1 MKNKQQKRIFI
12 VLMII
17 FTITLVSVLVAV
29 NIINVNSSFRQQRRM
44 IRDDIGFYGIEAFC
58 GNDNQKIK
66 RKEYDYSTSVVLKNK
81 TIMVLSN
88 SLKETTDKDILS
100 MTQKLQKSGKRFGSI
115 DDYIYLVRILK
126 SGNTVYIFVN
136 NKEALQNSKQF
147 FIVSIFIFLLSVIV
161 FTIISYYLSR
171 WMIKPSEKAIKNQKI
186 FVANI
191 SHDLKTPITI
201 IRANA
206 DLIENEVKNKK
217 SIKYIQQETEKLN
230 HLVNEMLTLTRIDN
244 TISKENFKSFNFGDS
259 LFDVVLPFESIAYEK
274 GIRFNININIDE
286 VTDYFGDENNIQKLA
301 EILIDNAMSYTAK
314 GGIVD
319 VDAYENSKAVT
330 LSVTNTG
337 EPISDE
343 KKVEIFDRFYRESK
357 SRERTGNHYGLGL
370 SIANTIV
377 KKHNGKITVESKN
390 GKNTFTVTLP
400 K

>member
-1 MKNKQQKRIFI
+1 M
-12 VLMII
+12 LMII

-29 NIINVNSSFRQQRRM
+29 NIINLNSSFRQQRRM

-66 RKEYDYSTSVVLKNK
+66 RQEYDYSTSVVLKNK

-100 MTQKLQKSGKRFGSI
+100 MTQELQKNGKKVGSI

-274 GIRFNININIDE
+274 GIRFNINIDE

-357 SRERTGNHYGLGL
+357 SRESTGNHYGLGL

-377 KKHNGKITVESKN
+377 KKHNGKISIESKN
-390 GKNTFTVTLP
+390 GKNTFTVILP

>member
-1 MKNKQQKRIFI
+1 
-12 VLMII
+12 MII

-100 MTQKLQKSGKRFGSI
+100 MTQELQKNGKRFGSI

-274 GIRFNININIDE
+274 GIRFNINIDE

-357 SRERTGNHYGLGL
+357 SRESTGNHYGLGL

-377 KKHNGKITVESKN
+377 KKHNGKISIESKN
-390 GKNTFTVTLP
+390 GKNTFTVILP

>member
-1 MKNKQQKRIFI
+1 
-12 VLMII
+12 MII
-17 FTITLVSVLVAV
+17 FTITLISVLVAV
-29 NIINVNSSFRQQRRM
+29 NIINLNSSFRQQRRM

-66 RKEYDYSTSVVLKNK
+66 RQEYDYSTSVVLKNK
-81 TIMVLSN
+81 DIMVLSN
-88 SLKETTDKDILS
+88 SLKETTDKDILN
-100 MTQKLQKSGKRFGSI
+100 MTKELQKDKKRFGSI
-115 DDYIYLVRILK
+115 DDYIYLVRTLR
-126 SGNTVYIFVN
+126 SGNTVYIFVD
-136 NKEALQNSKQF
+136 NKEAMQNSKQF

-201 IRANA
+201 IKANA

-217 SIKYIQQETEKLN
+217 SIKYIKQETEKLN

-274 GIRFNININIDE
+274 GIRFNINIDE
-286 VTDYFGDENNIQKLA
+286 VTDYFGDESNIQKLA

-319 VDAYENSKAVT
+319 VDAYENSKVVT

-357 SRERTGNHYGLGL
+357 SRESTGNHYGLGL
-370 SIANTIV
+370 SIASTIV
-377 KKHNGKITVESKN
+377 KKHNGKISIESKN

>member
-1 MKNKQQKRIFI
+1 M
-12 VLMII
+12 LMII

-66 RKEYDYSTSVVLKNK
+66 RQEYDYSTSVVLKDKN
-81 TIMVLSN
+81 IMVLSN
-88 SLKETTDKDILS
+88 SLKDTTDKDILN
-100 MTQKLQKSGKRFGSI
+100 MTKGLQKSGKRFGQI
-115 DDYIYLVRILK
+115 DNYIYLVRILK

-244 TISKENFKSFNFGDS
+244 TISKENFKNFNFGDS

-274 GIRFNININIDE
+274 GIKVNINIDE
-286 VTDYFGDENNIQKLA
+286 STNYFGNETNIQKLA

-319 VDAYENSKAVT
+319 VDAYESSKAVT

-343 KKVEIFDRFYRESK
+343 KKEEIFDRFYRESK
-357 SRERTGNHYGLGL
+357 SRESTGNHYGLGL
-370 SIANTIV
+370 SIASTIV
-377 KKHNGKITVESKN
+377 KKHNGKISVESKN

>member
-1 MKNKQQKRIFI
+1 M
-12 VLMII
+12 LMII
-17 FTITLVSVLVAV
+17 FTITLVSILVTV

-100 MTQKLQKSGKRFGSI
+100 MTQELQKSGKRFGSI

-217 SIKYIQQETEKLN
+217 SIKYIQQETKKLN

-259 LFDVVLPFESIAYEK
+259 LFDVVLPFESVAYEK
-274 GIRFNININIDE
+274 GIHFNINIDE
-286 VTDYFGDENNIQKLA
+286 STTYFGDENNIQKLA

-357 SRERTGNHYGLGL
+357 SRESTGNHYGLGL

-377 KKHNGKITVESKN
+377 KKHNGKISIESKN
-390 GKNTFTVTLP
+390 GKNTFTVILP

>member
-66 RKEYDYSTSVVLKNK
+66 RQEYDYSTSVVLKNK
-81 TIMVLSN
+81 NIMVLSN
-88 SLKETTDKDILS
+88 SLKDTTDKDILN
-100 MTQKLQKSGKRFGSI
+100 MTKELQKSGKRFGSI
-115 DDYIYLVRILK
+115 DNYIYLVRILK

-217 SIKYIQQETEKLN
+217 SIKYIKQETEKLN

-244 TISKENFKSFNFGDS
+244 TISKENFKNFNFGDS

-274 GIRFNININIDE
+274 GIKFNINIDE
-286 VTDYFGDENNIQKLA
+286 STNYFGNETNIQKLA

-343 KKVEIFDRFYRESK
+343 KKEEIFDRFYRESK
-357 SRERTGNHYGLGL
+357 SRESTGNHYGLGL
-370 SIANTIV
+370 SIASTIV
-377 KKHNGKITVESKN
+377 KKHNGKISVESKN

>member
-1 MKNKQQKRIFI
+1 M
-12 VLMII
+12 LMII
-17 FTITLVSVLVAV
+17 FTITLVSILVAV

-100 MTQKLQKSGKRFGSI
+100 MTQELQKSGKRFGSI

-274 GIRFNININIDE
+274 GIRFNINIDK

-357 SRERTGNHYGLGL
+357 SRESTGNHYGLGL

-377 KKHNGKITVESKN
+377 KKHNGKISIESKN
-390 GKNTFTVTLP
+390 GKNTFTVILP

>member
-29 NIINVNSSFRQQRRM
+29 NIINLNSSFIQQRRM
-44 IRDDIGFYGIEAFC
+44 IRDDIGFYGIKAFC

-66 RKEYDYSTSVVLKNK
+66 RQEYDYSTSVVLKNK
-81 TIMVLSN
+81 NIMVLSN
-88 SLKETTDKDILS
+88 SLEETADKDILS
-100 MTQKLQKSGKRFGSI
+100 MTQELQKSEKRFGSI
-115 DDYIYLVRILK
+115 DDYIYVVRTLR
-126 SGNTVYIFVN
+126 SGNTVYIFVD

-147 FIVSIFIFLLSVIV
+147 FIVSIFIFLLSVIA

-274 GIRFNININIDE
+274 GIRFNINIDE
-286 VTDYFGDENNIQKLA
+286 VTDYFGDESNIQKLA

-343 KKVEIFDRFYRESK
+343 KKVEIFDRFYRASK
-357 SRERTGNHYGLGL
+357 SRESTGNHYGLGL

-377 KKHNGKITVESKN
+377 KKHNGKISIESKN

>member
-1 MKNKQQKRIFI
+1 M
-12 VLMII
+12 LMII
-17 FTITLVSVLVAV
+17 FTITLVSILVAV

-66 RKEYDYSTSVVLKNK
+66 RQEYDYSTSVVLKNK
-81 TIMVLSN
+81 NIMVLSN

-244 TISKENFKSFNFGDS
+244 TISKENFKSFNFGYS

-274 GIRFNININIDE
+274 GIRFNINIDE
-286 VTDYFGDENNIQKLA
+286 VTDYFGDESNIQKLA

-390 GKNTFTVTLP
+390 GKNTFTVILP

>member
-1 MKNKQQKRIFI
+1 M
-12 VLMII
+12 LMII
-17 FTITLVSVLVAV
+17 FTITLVSILVAV

-66 RKEYDYSTSVVLKNK
+66 RQEYDYSTSVVSKNK
-81 TIMVLSN
+81 NIMVLSN

-274 GIRFNININIDE
+274 GIRFNINIDE
-286 VTDYFGDENNIQKLA
+286 VTDYFGDESNIQKLA

-390 GKNTFTVTLP
+390 GKNTFTVILP

>member
-1 MKNKQQKRIFI
+1 M
-12 VLMII
+12 LMII
-17 FTITLVSVLVAV
+17 FTITLVSILVAV

-66 RKEYDYSTSVVLKNK
+66 RQEYDYSTSVVLKNK

-274 GIRFNININIDE
+274 GIRFNINIDE
-286 VTDYFGDENNIQKLA
+286 VTDYFGDENNIQKLS

-390 GKNTFTVTLP
+390 GKNTFTVILP

>member
-29 NIINVNSSFRQQRRM
+29 NIINLNSSFRQQRRM

-66 RKEYDYSTSVVLKNK
+66 RQEYDYSTSVVLKNK

-100 MTQKLQKSGKRFGSI
+100 MTQELQKNGKRFGSI

-274 GIRFNININIDE
+274 GIRFNINIDE
-286 VTDYFGDENNIQKLA
+286 VTDYFGDESNIQKLA

-357 SRERTGNHYGLGL
+357 SRESTGNHYGLGL

-377 KKHNGKITVESKN
+377 KKHNGKISIESKN
-390 GKNTFTVTLP
+390 GKNTFTVILP

>member
-66 RKEYDYSTSVVLKNK
+66 RQEYDYSTSVVLKNK
-81 TIMVLSN
+81 NIMVLSN
-88 SLKETTDKDILS
+88 SLKDTTDKDILN
-100 MTQKLQKSGKRFGSI
+100 MTKGLQKSGKRFGSI

-217 SIKYIQQETEKLN
+217 SIKYIKQETEKLN

-244 TISKENFKSFNFGDS
+244 TISKENFKNFNFGDS

-274 GIRFNININIDE
+274 GIKFNINIDE
-286 VTDYFGDENNIQKLA
+286 STNYFGNETNIQKLA

-319 VDAYENSKAVT
+319 VDAYESSKAVT

-343 KKVEIFDRFYRESK
+343 KKEEIFDRFYRESK
-357 SRERTGNHYGLGL
+357 SRESTGNHYGLGL
-370 SIANTIV
+370 SIASTIV
-377 KKHNGKITVESKN
+377 KKHNGKISVESKN

>member
-1 MKNKQQKRIFI
+1 M
-12 VLMII
+12 LMII
-17 FTITLVSVLVAV
+17 FTITLVSILVAV

-66 RKEYDYSTSVVLKNK
+66 RQEYDYSTSVVLKNK

-274 GIRFNININIDE
+274 GIRFNINIDE

-319 VDAYENSKAVT
+319 IDAYENSKAVT

-357 SRERTGNHYGLGL
+357 SREKTGNHYGLGL

-390 GKNTFTVTLP
+390 GKNTFTVILP

>member
-17 FTITLVSVLVAV
+17 FTITLVSILVAV

-66 RKEYDYSTSVVLKNK
+66 RQEYDYSTSVVLKNK
-81 TIMVLSN
+81 NIMVLSN

-100 MTQKLQKSGKRFGSI
+100 MTQELQKNGKKFGSI

-274 GIRFNININIDE
+274 GIRFNINIDE

-377 KKHNGKITVESKN
+377 KKHNGKISIESKN
-390 GKNTFTVTLP
+390 GKNTFTVILP

>member
-1 MKNKQQKRIFI
+1 M
-12 VLMII
+12 LMII
-17 FTITLVSVLVAV
+17 FTITLVSILVAV

-66 RKEYDYSTSVVLKNK
+66 RQEYDYSTSVVLKNK
-81 TIMVLSN
+81 NIMVLSN

-100 MTQKLQKSGKRFGSI
+100 MTQKLQKNGKRFGSI

-274 GIRFNININIDE
+274 GIRFNINIDE

-357 SRERTGNHYGLGL
+357 SRERTSNHYGLGL

>member
-1 MKNKQQKRIFI
+1 
-12 VLMII
+12 MII
-17 FTITLVSVLVAV
+17 FTITLVSILVAV

-66 RKEYDYSTSVVLKNK
+66 RQEYDYSTSVVLKNK

-274 GIRFNININIDE
+274 GIRFNINIDE

-357 SRERTGNHYGLGL
+357 SIERTGNHYGLGL

-377 KKHNGKITVESKN
+377 KKHNGKISIESKN
-390 GKNTFTVTLP
+390 GKNTFTVILP

>member
-1 MKNKQQKRIFI
+1 M
-12 VLMII
+12 LMII
-17 FTITLVSVLVAV
+17 FTITLVCVLVAV

-66 RKEYDYSTSVVLKNK
+66 RQEYDYSTSVVLKNK
-81 TIMVLSN
+81 NIMVLSN
-88 SLKETTDKDILS
+88 SLKDTTDKDILN
-100 MTQKLQKSGKRFGSI
+100 MTKGLQKSGKRFGSI
-115 DDYIYLVRILK
+115 DNYIYLVRILK

-244 TISKENFKSFNFGDS
+244 TISKENFKNFNFGDS

-274 GIRFNININIDE
+274 GIKFNINIDE
-286 VTDYFGDENNIQKLA
+286 STNYFGNETNIQKLA

-319 VDAYENSKAVT
+319 VDAYESSKAVT

-343 KKVEIFDRFYRESK
+343 KKEEIFDRFYRESK
-357 SRERTGNHYGLGL
+357 SRESTGNHYGLGL
-370 SIANTIV
+370 SIASTIV

>member
-29 NIINVNSSFRQQRRM
+29 NIINLNSSFRQQRRM

-66 RKEYDYSTSVVLKNK
+66 RQEYDYSTSVVLKNK

-100 MTQKLQKSGKRFGSI
+100 MTQELQKNGKRFGSI

-217 SIKYIQQETEKLN
+217 SIKYIKQETEKLN

-274 GIRFNININIDE
+274 GIRFNINIDE

-319 VDAYENSKAVT
+319 VNAYENSKAVT

-357 SRERTGNHYGLGL
+357 SRESTGNHYGLGL

-377 KKHNGKITVESKN
+377 KKHNGKISIESKN
-390 GKNTFTVTLP
+390 GKNTFTVILP

>member
-1 MKNKQQKRIFI
+1 M
-12 VLMII
+12 LMII

-29 NIINVNSSFRQQRRM
+29 NIINLNSSFRQQRRM
-44 IRDDIGFYGIEAFC
+44 IRDDIGFYGIKAFC

-66 RKEYDYSTSVVLKNK
+66 RQEYDYSTSVVLKNK
-81 TIMVLSN
+81 NIMVLSN

-100 MTQKLQKSGKRFGSI
+100 MTQELQKSEKRFGSI
-115 DDYIYLVRILK
+115 DDYIYVVRTLR
-126 SGNTVYIFVN
+126 SGNTVYIFVD

-171 WMIKPSEKAIKNQKI
+171 WMIEPSEKAIKNQKI

-201 IRANA
+201 IKANA

-217 SIKYIQQETEKLN
+217 SIKYIKQETEKLN

-274 GIRFNININIDE
+274 GISFNINIDE
-286 VTDYFGDENNIQKLA
+286 VTDYFGDESNIQKLA

-319 VDAYENSKAVT
+319 VDAYENSKIVT

-357 SRERTGNHYGLGL
+357 SRESTGNHYGLGL
-370 SIANTIV
+370 SIASTIV
-377 KKHNGKITVESKN
+377 KKHNGKISIESKN

>member
-1 MKNKQQKRIFI
+1 MENKQQKRIFI

-66 RKEYDYSTSVVLKNK
+66 RQEYDYSTSVVLKNK
-81 TIMVLSN
+81 NIMVLSN
-88 SLKETTDKDILS
+88 SLKDTTDKDILN
-100 MTQKLQKSGKRFGSI
+100 MTKGLQKSGKRFGSI

-244 TISKENFKSFNFGDS
+244 TISKENFKNFNFGDS

-274 GIRFNININIDE
+274 GIKFNINIDE
-286 VTDYFGDENNIQKLA
+286 STNYFGNETNIQKLA

-319 VDAYENSKAVT
+319 VDAYESSKAVT

-343 KKVEIFDRFYRESK
+343 KKEEIFDRFYRESK
-357 SRERTGNHYGLGL
+357 SRESTGNHYGLGL
-370 SIANTIV
+370 SIASTIV
-377 KKHNGKITVESKN
+377 KKHNGKISVESKN

>member
-1 MKNKQQKRIFI
+1 M
-12 VLMII
+12 LMII

-29 NIINVNSSFRQQRRM
+29 NIINLNSSFIQQRRM
-44 IRDDIGFYGIEAFC
+44 IRDDIGFYGIKAFC

-66 RKEYDYSTSVVLKNK
+66 RQEYDYSTSVVLKNK
-81 TIMVLSN
+81 NIMVLSN
-88 SLKETTDKDILS
+88 SLEETADKDILS
-100 MTQKLQKSGKRFGSI
+100 MTQELQKSEKRFGSI
-115 DDYIYLVRILK
+115 DDYIYVVRTLR

-147 FIVSIFIFLLSVIV
+147 FIVSIFIFLLSVIA

-274 GIRFNININIDE
+274 GIRFNINIDE
-286 VTDYFGDENNIQKLA
+286 VTDYFGDESNIQKLA

-343 KKVEIFDRFYRESK
+343 KKVEIFDRFYRASK
-357 SRERTGNHYGLGL
+357 SRESTGNHYGLGL

-377 KKHNGKITVESKN
+377 KKHNGKISIESKN

>member
-1 MKNKQQKRIFI
+1 M
-12 VLMII
+12 LMII
-17 FTITLVSVLVAV
+17 FTITLVSILVAV

-66 RKEYDYSTSVVLKNK
+66 RQEYDYSTSVVLKNK
-81 TIMVLSN
+81 NIMVLSN

-100 MTQKLQKSGKRFGSI
+100 MTQELQKSGKRFGSI

-217 SIKYIQQETEKLN
+217 SIKYIKQETEKLN

-274 GIRFNININIDE
+274 GIRFNINIDE
-286 VTDYFGDENNIQKLA
+286 VTDYFGDESNIQKLA

-390 GKNTFTVTLP
+390 GKNTFTVILP

>member
-1 MKNKQQKRIFI
+1 M
-12 VLMII
+12 LMII

-29 NIINVNSSFRQQRRM
+29 NIINLNSSFRQQRRM
-44 IRDDIGFYGIEAFC
+44 IRDDIGFYGIKAFC

-66 RKEYDYSTSVVLKNK
+66 RQEYDYSTSVVLKNK
-81 TIMVLSN
+81 NIMVLSN

-100 MTQKLQKSGKRFGSI
+100 MTQELQKSGKRFGSI
-115 DDYIYLVRILK
+115 DDYIYLVRTLK
-126 SGNTVYIFVN
+126 SGNTVYIFVD

-171 WMIKPSEKAIKNQKI
+171 WMIEPSEKAIKNQKI

-274 GIRFNININIDE
+274 GIRFNINIDE

-343 KKVEIFDRFYRESK
+343 KKVEIFDRFYRASK
-357 SRERTGNHYGLGL
+357 SRESTGNHYGLGL

-377 KKHNGKITVESKN
+377 KKHNGKISIESKN

>member
-1 MKNKQQKRIFI
+1 
-12 VLMII
+12 MII
-17 FTITLVSVLVAV
+17 FTITLVSILVAV

-66 RKEYDYSTSVVLKNK
+66 RQEYDYSTSVVLKNK
-81 TIMVLSN
+81 NIMVLSN

-171 WMIKPSEKAIKNQKI
+171 WMIKPSEKTIKNQKI

-274 GIRFNININIDE
+274 GIRFNINIDE
-286 VTDYFGDENNIQKLA
+286 VTDYFGDESNIQKLA

-390 GKNTFTVTLP
+390 GKNTFTVILP

>member
-1 MKNKQQKRIFI
+1 M
-12 VLMII
+12 LMII
-17 FTITLVSVLVAV
+17 FTITLVSILVAV

-44 IRDDIGFYGIEAFC
+44 IRDDICFYGIEAFC

-66 RKEYDYSTSVVLKNK
+66 RQEYDYSTSVVLKNK
-81 TIMVLSN
+81 NIMVLSN

-274 GIRFNININIDE
+274 GIRFNINIDE
-286 VTDYFGDENNIQKLA
+286 VTDYFGDESNIQKLA

-390 GKNTFTVTLP
+390 GKNTFTVILP

>member
-1 MKNKQQKRIFI
+1 M
-12 VLMII
+12 LMII

-29 NIINVNSSFRQQRRM
+29 NIINLNSSFIQQRRM
-44 IRDDIGFYGIEAFC
+44 IRDDIGFYGIKAFC

-66 RKEYDYSTSVVLKNK
+66 RQEYDYSTSVVLKNK
-81 TIMVLSN
+81 NIMVLSN
-88 SLKETTDKDILS
+88 SLEETADKDILS
-100 MTQKLQKSGKRFGSI
+100 MTQELQKSEKRFGSI
-115 DDYIYLVRILK
+115 DDYIYVVRTLR
-126 SGNTVYIFVN
+126 SGNTVYIFVD

-147 FIVSIFIFLLSVIV
+147 FIVSIFIFLLSVIA

-217 SIKYIQQETEKLN
+217 SIEYIQQETEKLN

-274 GIRFNININIDE
+274 GIRFNINIDE
-286 VTDYFGDENNIQKLA
+286 VTDYFGDESNIQKLA
-301 EILIDNAMSYTAK
+301 EILIDNAISYTTK

-319 VDAYENSKAVT
+319 VDAYENSKTVT

-343 KKVEIFDRFYRESK
+343 KKVEIFDRFYRASK
-357 SRERTGNHYGLGL
+357 SRESTGNHYGLGL

-377 KKHNGKITVESKN
+377 KKHNGKISIESKN

>member
-17 FTITLVSVLVAV
+17 FTITLVSILVAV

-58 GNDNQKIK
+58 GNDNQRIK
-66 RKEYDYSTSVVLKNK
+66 RQEYDYSTSVVLKNK
-81 TIMVLSN
+81 NIMVLSN

-100 MTQKLQKSGKRFGSI
+100 MTQKLQKNGKRFGSI

-147 FIVSIFIFLLSVIV
+147 FIVSIFIILLSVIV

-274 GIRFNININIDE
+274 GIRFNINIDE

>member
-17 FTITLVSVLVAV
+17 FTITLVSILVAV

-66 RKEYDYSTSVVLKNK
+66 RQEYDYSTSVVLKNK

-274 GIRFNININIDE
+274 GIRFNINIDE

-390 GKNTFTVTLP
+390 GKNTFTVILP

>member
-1 MKNKQQKRIFI
+1 M
-12 VLMII
+12 LMII
-17 FTITLVSVLVAV
+17 FTITLVSILVAV

-100 MTQKLQKSGKRFGSI
+100 MTQELQKSRKRFGSI

-171 WMIKPSEKAIKNQKI
+171 WMIKPSEKAIKNQKK

-274 GIRFNININIDE
+274 GIRFNINIDE
-286 VTDYFGDENNIQKLA
+286 STTYFGDENNIQKLA

-357 SRERTGNHYGLGL
+357 SRESTGNHYGLGL

-377 KKHNGKITVESKN
+377 KKHNGKISIESKN
-390 GKNTFTVTLP
+390 GKNTFTVILP

>member
-1 MKNKQQKRIFI
+1 
-12 VLMII
+12 MII
-17 FTITLVSVLVAV
+17 FTITLISVLVAV
-29 NIINVNSSFRQQRRM
+29 NIINLNSSFRQQRRM

-66 RKEYDYSTSVVLKNK
+66 RQEYDYSTSVVLKNK
-81 TIMVLSN
+81 DIMVLSN
-88 SLKETTDKDILS
+88 SLKETTDKDILN
-100 MTQKLQKSGKRFGSI
+100 MTKELQKDKKRFGSI
-115 DDYIYLVRILK
+115 DDYIYVVRTLR
-126 SGNTVYIFVN
+126 SGNTVYIFVD
-136 NKEALQNSKQF
+136 NKEAMQNSKQF

-201 IRANA
+201 IKANA

-217 SIKYIQQETEKLN
+217 SIKYIKQETEKLN

-274 GIRFNININIDE
+274 GIRFNINIDE
-286 VTDYFGDENNIQKLA
+286 VTDYFGDESNIQKLA

-319 VDAYENSKAVT
+319 VDAYENSKVVT

-357 SRERTGNHYGLGL
+357 SRESTGNHYGLGL
-370 SIANTIV
+370 SIASTIV
-377 KKHNGKITVESKN
+377 KKHNGKISIESKN

>member
-1 MKNKQQKRIFI
+1 MKNKQQKRILI

-29 NIINVNSSFRQQRRM
+29 NIINLNSSFRQQRRM
-44 IRDDIGFYGIEAFC
+44 IRDDIGFYGIKAFC

-66 RKEYDYSTSVVLKNK
+66 RQEYDYSTSVVLKNK
-81 TIMVLSN
+81 NIMVLSN
-88 SLKETTDKDILS
+88 SLEETADKDILS
-100 MTQKLQKSGKRFGSI
+100 MTQELQKSEKRFGSI
-115 DDYIYLVRILK
+115 DDYIYVVRTLR
-126 SGNTVYIFVN
+126 SGNTVYIFVD

-274 GIRFNININIDE
+274 GIRFNINIDE
-286 VTDYFGDENNIQKLA
+286 VTDYFGDESNIQKLA

-343 KKVEIFDRFYRESK
+343 KKVEIFDRFYRASK
-357 SRERTGNHYGLGL
+357 SRESTCNHYGLGL

-377 KKHNGKITVESKN
+377 KKHNGKISIESKN
-390 GKNTFTVTLP
+390 GKNTFTVILP

>member
-1 MKNKQQKRIFI
+1 M
-12 VLMII
+12 LMII
-17 FTITLVSVLVAV
+17 FTITLVSILVAV

-66 RKEYDYSTSVVLKNK
+66 RQEYDYSTSVVLKNK
-81 TIMVLSN
+81 NIMVLSN

-100 MTQKLQKSGKRFGSI
+100 MTQKLQKSGKKFGSI

-274 GIRFNININIDE
+274 GIRFNINIDE
-286 VTDYFGDENNIQKLA
+286 VTDYFSDESNIQKLA

-390 GKNTFTVTLP
+390 GKNTFTVILP

>member
-1 MKNKQQKRIFI
+1 M
-12 VLMII
+12 LMII
-17 FTITLVSVLVAV
+17 FTITLVSILVAV

-58 GNDNQKIK
+58 GYDNQKIK
-66 RKEYDYSTSVVLKNK
+66 RQEYDYSTSVVLKNK
-81 TIMVLSN
+81 NIMVLSN

-100 MTQKLQKSGKRFGSI
+100 MTQKLQKNGKRFGSI

-217 SIKYIQQETEKLN
+217 SIKYIKQETEKLN

-274 GIRFNININIDE
+274 GIRFNINIDE
-286 VTDYFGDENNIQKLA
+286 VTDYFGDESNIQKLA

-390 GKNTFTVTLP
+390 GKNTFTVILP

>member
-1 MKNKQQKRIFI
+1 
-12 VLMII
+12 MII

-29 NIINVNSSFRQQRRM
+29 NIINLNSSFRQQRRM
-44 IRDDIGFYGIEAFC
+44 IRDDIGFYGIKAFC

-66 RKEYDYSTSVVLKNK
+66 RQEYDYSTSVVLKNK
-81 TIMVLSN
+81 NIMVLSN
-88 SLKETTDKDILS
+88 SLEETADKDILS
-100 MTQKLQKSGKRFGSI
+100 MTQELQKSEKRFGSI
-115 DDYIYLVRILK
+115 DDYIYVVRTLR
-126 SGNTVYIFVN
+126 SGNTVYIFVD

-274 GIRFNININIDE
+274 GIRFNINIDE
-286 VTDYFGDENNIQKLA
+286 VTDYFGDESNIQKLA

-343 KKVEIFDRFYRESK
+343 KKVEIFDRFYRASK
-357 SRERTGNHYGLGL
+357 SRESTGNHYGLGL

-377 KKHNGKITVESKN
+377 KKHNGKISIESKN

>member
-1 MKNKQQKRIFI
+1 MKNKQQKRILI

-29 NIINVNSSFRQQRRM
+29 NIINLNSSFRQQRRM
-44 IRDDIGFYGIEAFC
+44 IRDDIGFYGIKAFC

-66 RKEYDYSTSVVLKNK
+66 RQEYDYSTSVVLKNK
-81 TIMVLSN
+81 NIMVLSN
-88 SLKETTDKDILS
+88 SLEETADKDILS
-100 MTQKLQKSGKRFGSI
+100 MTQELQKSEKRFGSI
-115 DDYIYLVRILK
+115 DDYIYVVRTLR
-126 SGNTVYIFVN
+126 SGNTVYIFVD

-274 GIRFNININIDE
+274 GIRFNINIDE
-286 VTDYFGDENNIQKLA
+286 VTDYFGDESNIQKLA

-343 KKVEIFDRFYRESK
+343 KKVEIFDRFYRASK
-357 SRERTGNHYGLGL
+357 SRESTGNHYGLGL

-377 KKHNGKITVESKN
+377 KKHNGKISIESKN

>member
-17 FTITLVSVLVAV
+17 FTITLVSILVAV

-66 RKEYDYSTSVVLKNK
+66 RQEYDYSTSVVLKNK
-81 TIMVLSN
+81 NIMVLSN

-100 MTQKLQKSGKRFGSI
+100 MTQKLQKNGKRFGSI
-115 DDYIYLVRILK
+115 GDYIYLVRILK

-274 GIRFNININIDE
+274 GIRFNINIDE

-390 GKNTFTVTLP
+390 GKNTFTVILP

>member
-1 MKNKQQKRIFI
+1 M
-12 VLMII
+12 LMII

-66 RKEYDYSTSVVLKNK
+66 RQEYDYSTSVVLKNK
-81 TIMVLSN
+81 SIMVLSN

-274 GIRFNININIDE
+274 GIRFNININE
-286 VTDYFGDENNIQKLA
+286 VTDYFGDESNIQKLA

-390 GKNTFTVTLP
+390 GKNTFTVILP